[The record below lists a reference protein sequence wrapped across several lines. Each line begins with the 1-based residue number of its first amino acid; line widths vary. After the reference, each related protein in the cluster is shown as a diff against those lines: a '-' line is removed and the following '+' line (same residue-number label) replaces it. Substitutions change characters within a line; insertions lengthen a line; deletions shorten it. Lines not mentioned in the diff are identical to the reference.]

1 MALVQVSAS
10 GKNASLELIRF
21 GEFLREKNAL
31 TDEQLLDVLA
41 EHWARGERLGAAVA
55 RRGFL
60 SLDQVERFADEY
72 HLLQVVEVDDGPGSK
87 REPLG

>member
-1 MALVQVSAS
+1 MALVQLSGS
-10 GKNASLELIRF
+10 GKKSLELIRF
-21 GEFLREKNAL
+21 GDFLREKNAL

-41 EHWARGERLGAAVA
+41 EHWAHGERLGTAVA

-60 SLDQVERFADEY
+60 SLDQIERFADEY
-72 HLLQVVEVDDGPGSK
+72 HLLQVVEVGGGSGPE